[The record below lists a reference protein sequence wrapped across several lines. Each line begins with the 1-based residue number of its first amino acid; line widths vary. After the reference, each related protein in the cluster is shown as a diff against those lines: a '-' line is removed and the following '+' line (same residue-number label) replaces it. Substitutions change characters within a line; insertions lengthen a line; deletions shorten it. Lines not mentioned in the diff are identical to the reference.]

1 MRSAGNFNPE
11 WGYLAPAPS
20 FMRTARVVLVA
31 TAIGAT
37 AGAAVVLSLIDRPAA
52 EGDKTASIAAHAIVT
67 SVQAATATTTPP
79 ASTASAVLTAPVKVT
94 AAVPTSVAP
103 VARPQIVP
111 EVVQQIA
118 TQPPPA
124 AATPRQSVAIVPEVV
139 QQIATQP
146 PPAAATPRQ
155 SVAIVPPPVAA
166 TRSTVVEPR
175 QQPTFNAPVADANVA
190 PAPKPA
196 AGMAALSE
204 TAPASAAAPADAS
217 DQALIPPETVPPE
230 KKTTKHQVAGSY
242 ASNAKDRPAP
252 GLGTV
257 LRRLFSPQSGNS
269 YYPNR

>member
-79 ASTASAVLTAPVKVT
+79 ASTASAVVAAPVKVT
-94 AAVPTSVAP
+94 TAVPTSVAP
-103 VARPQIVP
+103 VARPQIMP

-118 TQPPPA
+118 TQPPPTA
-124 AATPRQSVAIVPEVV
+124 APPRQSVAV
-139 QQIATQP
+139 
-146 PPAAATPRQ
+146 
-155 SVAIVPPPVAA
+155 VPPPVAA
-166 TRSTVVEPR
+166 TRSTAVEPR

-190 PAPKPA
+190 PAPKPTP
-196 AGMAALSE
+196 GMAALSE
-204 TAPASAAAPADAS
+204 TTPANAAAPADAS

-242 ASNAKDRPAP
+242 ASNAKDKPAP

>member
-37 AGAAVVLSLIDRPAA
+37 AGAAVVLSLIDRPA

-67 SVQAATATTTPP
+67 SVEAATATTTPP
-79 ASTASAVLTAPVKVT
+79 ASTASASVAAPVKVT
-94 AAVPTSVAP
+94 TAVPTSVAP

-124 AATPRQSVAIVPEVV
+124 AAT
-139 QQIATQP
+139 
-146 PPAAATPRQ
+146 
-155 SVAIVPPPVAA
+155 
-166 TRSTVVEPR
+166 RSTAIEPQ
-175 QQPTFNAPVADANVA
+175 QQPTFNAPVVDANVA

-196 AGMAALSE
+196 PGMAALSE
-204 TAPASAAAPADAS
+204 TAPTSAAAPADAS

-230 KKTTKHQVAGSY
+230 KKATKHQVAGSY
-242 ASNAKDRPAP
+242 ASNARDKPAP
-252 GLGTV
+252 GLSTV

>member
-20 FMRTARVVLVA
+20 CMRTARVVLVA

-103 VARPQIVP
+103 VARPQ
-111 EVVQQIA
+111 
-118 TQPPPA
+118 
-124 AATPRQSVAIVPEVV
+124 IVPEVV

>member
-79 ASTASAVLTAPVKVT
+79 ASTASASVAAPVKVT
-94 AAVPTSVAP
+94 TAVPTSVAP
-103 VARPQIVP
+103 EARPQIVP

-124 AATPRQSVAIVPEVV
+124 AATP
-139 QQIATQP
+139 
-146 PPAAATPRQ
+146 
-155 SVAIVPPPVAA
+155 
-166 TRSTVVEPR
+166 STAVEPPR

-196 AGMAALSE
+196 PGIAALSE

-217 DQALIPPETVPPE
+217 DQGLIPPETVPPE
-230 KKTTKHQVAGSY
+230 KKTTKHQVAGAY
-242 ASNAKDRPAP
+242 ASNAKDKPAP